1 MMRHFKS
8 ILSKSVAI
16 LFGIAI
22 IYSFQL
28 PDQSRKLAL
37 EPVREV
43 VDLKVEALQILQSK
57 CNVCYKKKNPR
68 RVFNL
73 ENMSDLA
80 PKIHKQV
87 FVKKRM
93 PKGNEIRLTA
103 EEYDTLKQWLLTEKN
118 F

>member
-1 MMRHFKS
+1 MRQLKLNLS
-8 ILSKSVAI
+8 KPIAILLGVMIILSFRFPAQAEALTLDRELEVA
-16 LFGIAI
+16 
-22 IYSFQL
+22 
-28 PDQSRKLAL
+28 
-37 EPVREV
+37 
-43 VDLKVEALQILQSK
+43 DLKIAAFQILETK
-57 CNVCYKKKNPR
+57 CNVCHEKKNPR

-93 PKGNEIRLTA
+93 PKGNEVKLTK
-103 EEYDTLKQWLLTEKN
+103 EEYDTLKNWLLTEKI